1 MQLFLSQAGGRNGL
15 PGLENAL
22 VWASSNLTLEA
33 ILLHRKL
40 KPAIFLEL
48 YLTPLHHTELL
59 IQHVTLSKSL
69 SLSLSLSFHRS
80 K

>member
-1 MQLFLSQAGGRNGL
+1 MQLFLSQAGGGNGL

-22 VWASSNLTLEA
+22 VRASSNLTLEA

-48 YLTPLHHTELL
+48 YLIPLPT
-59 IQHVTLSKSL
+59 Q
-69 SLSLSLSFHRS
+69 R
-80 K
+80 

>member
-48 YLTPLHHTELL
+48 YLIPLPT
-59 IQHVTLSKSL
+59 Q
-69 SLSLSLSFHRS
+69 R
-80 K
+80 